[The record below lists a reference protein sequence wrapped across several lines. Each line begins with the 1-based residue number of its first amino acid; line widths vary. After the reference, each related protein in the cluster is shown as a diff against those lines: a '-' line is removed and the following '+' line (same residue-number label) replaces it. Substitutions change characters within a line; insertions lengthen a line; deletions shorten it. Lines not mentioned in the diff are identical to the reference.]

1 MDGWLTGGRVQL
13 FNLLLV
19 SLHEEVL
26 QLQVGRALIGV
37 TPEKKCTFFILQ
49 DPRILR
55 NTRLILHTSTIE
67 VILTHSYG
75 HLG

>member
-37 TPEKKCTFFILQ
+37 TPEK
-49 DPRILR
+49 
-55 NTRLILHTSTIE
+55 
-67 VILTHSYG
+67 
-75 HLG
+75 